1 VVRHRSSRRPDGE
14 GPVAAS
20 HTCGPSPASRA
31 ADCAVRGGSEDGHP
45 YTESGRLPPARAH
58 TPAWHRPAG
67 DRRAR
72 QRPWQLRGLRIEL
85 AMSARSAGRVRAG
98 RFLNHHQPQG
108 RHWTGDL
115 CPRGPCEAGA
125 GPVPK
130 LPASRRRTAG
140 AGCSSPDPRATPG
153 ATMRPVAAQWSGVR
167 SRPSASS
174 AVPPGIR
181 SPG

>member
-14 GPVAAS
+14 CPVAAS

-72 QRPWQLRGLRIEL
+72 QRPWQLRGLRVEL

-98 RFLNHHQPQG
+98 RVLSHHQPQG

-115 CPRGPCEAGA
+115 CPRGP
-125 GPVPK
+125 
-130 LPASRRRTAG
+130 L
-140 AGCSSPDPRATPG
+140 
-153 ATMRPVAAQWSGVR
+153 R
-167 SRPSASS
+167 SRCRPCSQAPGPPPQDRGRRLLIAQSMGHSWGHHAAGGGTVVWSETAS
-174 AVPPGIR
+174 PR
-181 SPG
+181 